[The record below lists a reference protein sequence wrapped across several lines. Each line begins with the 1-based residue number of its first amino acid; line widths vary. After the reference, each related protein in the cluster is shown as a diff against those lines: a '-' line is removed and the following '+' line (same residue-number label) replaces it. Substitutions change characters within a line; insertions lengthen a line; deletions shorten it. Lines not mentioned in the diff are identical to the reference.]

1 MRLII
6 LVLGL
11 LTGLFAEAAERPVV
25 TYLDSP
31 RQFRGAQAFKDK
43 ESGITFY
50 VESDGRHVAA
60 INAEGKILW
69 HRDPFVEAKLEP
81 YRFER
86 PVIVW
91 IGQPHAWMT
100 EGRKE
105 KFISISFN
113 SSQFGILDL
122 KTGNF
127 TFLGND

>member
-1 MRLII
+1 MKRII
-6 LVLGL
+6 LVLGCL
-11 LTGLFAEAAERPVV
+11 AYLVAEAADRPVV

-31 RQFRGAQAFKDK
+31 RDFPGAQAFKDK

-60 INAEGKILW
+60 LNAEGKILW

-86 PVIVW
+86 PVIVF
-91 IGQPHAWMT
+91 IGQPHPT
-100 EGRKE
+100 SIEDRKG
-105 KFISISFN
+105 KFIAISFN
-113 SSQFGILDL
+113 SSQFGILDVA
-122 KTGNF
+122 TGNF